1 MRLRRVVV
9 TGMGA
14 ISPFGHGV
22 DALLE
27 ALQANKS
34 GIIRLEELE
43 GFSRVRSRLAALVPD
58 VNEKEIPRKYRR
70 SMSRMSIYATLA
82 AREAL
87 NGAFS
92 DPLPPTLGV
101 VIGSTVG
108 SPIASQAFFEQFV
121 ESRSIDQ
128 MKPTVFFQIM
138 NHSCASNVA
147 QTLNVT
153 GRILAPSAACA
164 TGCQAVGYAYEMIAW
179 GKQDQMLCGG
189 ADEFH
194 PLMVATFDMMDSASF
209 RYNDHPEETPRPFDI
224 GRDGIVCGEGAGI
237 LLIESLESAKAR
249 GATILAEVIGFATTA
264 DPSNIANPDAA
275 SIRFCMEKA
284 IADAGIDPG
293 EVDYVNAHATGTDR
307 GDVAESQAIFDVFGG
322 QVPVSSLKGHL
333 SHTMAAS
340 GSLEII
346 ATVGMIN
353 RGVLIPTRNL
363 HSVDPRCSNVRHLTA
378 SEERPVRLAVKNN
391 FALGGVN
398 ASIVLRRYEDD

>member
-14 ISPFGHGV
+14 VSPFGRGV
-22 DALLE
+22 NALLE
-27 ALQANKS
+27 ALRANRS
-34 GIIRLEELE
+34 GIVCLEEPE
-43 GFSRVRSRLAALVPD
+43 GFSRVRSHLAALVPD
-58 VNEKEIPRKYRR
+58 VKGKEIQRKYRR

-82 AREAL
+82 AQEAI
-87 NGAFS
+87 NGVFG

-108 SPIASQAFFEQFV
+108 SPLASQEFFEQFV
-121 ESRSIDQ
+121 ESHSIDQ

-147 QTLNVT
+147 QVLNVT

-179 GKQDQMLCGG
+179 GKQDQALCGG

-194 PLMVATFDMMDSASF
+194 PLTVATFDMIDSASF
-209 RYNDHPEETPRPFDI
+209 RYNDRPEETPRPFDI
-224 GRDGIVCGEGAGI
+224 DRDGIVCGEGAGI
-237 LLIESLESAKAR
+237 LLLESLESARAR
-249 GATILAEVIGFATTA
+249 GAAIFAEVIGFATAA

-275 SIRFCMEKA
+275 AIRFCMKKA
-284 IADAGIDPG
+284 IEDAGIDPE
-293 EVDYVNAHATGTDR
+293 EVDYVNAHATGTDQ
-307 GDVAESQAIFDVFGG
+307 GDAAESQAIFDVFGG
-322 QVPVSSLKGHL
+322 QMPVSSLKGHL
-333 SHTMAAS
+333 GHTMAAS

-363 HSVDPRCSNVRHLTA
+363 HSVDPRCSNVKHLTTP
-378 SEERPVRLAVKNN
+378 EERPVRLVVKNS
-391 FALGGVN
+391 FALGGINSSV
-398 ASIVLRRYEDD
+398 VLRRYEDD

>member
-1 MRLRRVVV
+1 V
-9 TGMGA
+9 
-14 ISPFGHGV
+14 
-22 DALLE
+22 
-27 ALQANKS
+27 KS
-34 GIIRLEELE
+34 
-43 GFSRVRSRLAALVPD
+43 
-58 VNEKEIPRKYRR
+58 
-70 SMSRMSIYATLA
+70 
-82 AREAL
+82 
-87 NGAFS
+87 
-92 DPLPPTLGV
+92 
-101 VIGSTVG
+101 
-108 SPIASQAFFEQFV
+108 
-121 ESRSIDQ
+121 
-128 MKPTVFFQIM
+128 TVFFQIM

-164 TGCQAVGYAYEMIAW
+164 TGCQAVGYAYEMIAF

-194 PLMVATFDMMDSASF
+194 PLTVATFDIINAASSQ
-209 RYNDHPEETPRPFDI
+209 YNDRPQETPRPFDVA
-224 GRDGIVCGEGAGI
+224 RDGIVCGEGAGI
-237 LLIESLESAKAR
+237 LLLESLESAKAR
-249 GATILAEVIGFATTA
+249 GADILAEVIGFATTA

-284 IADAGIDPG
+284 LIDAGVGPG
-293 EVDYVNAHATGTDR
+293 EIDYVNAHATGTDQ
-307 GDVAESQAIFDVFGG
+307 GDLAESQAIFEIFGS

-363 HSVDPRCSNVRHLTA
+363 YSVDPRCEKVRHLVA
-378 SEERPVRLAVKNN
+378 SEKMPIRLAVKNN

-398 ASIVLRRYEDD
+398 SSVVLRRYEDD

>member
-1 MRLRRVVV
+1 MQVKRVVV

-14 ISPFGHGV
+14 ISPFGRGV
-22 DALLE
+22 NVLLDSLE
-27 ALQANKS
+27 SNRS
-34 GIIRLEELE
+34 GIVRLDDLE
-43 GFSRVRSRLAALVPD
+43 QLGGVRSRLAALVPGID
-58 VNEKEIPRKYRR
+58 GKEIPRKYRR

-82 AREAL
+82 AQEAL
-87 NGAFS
+87 SGAFD

-101 VIGSTVG
+101 AIGSTID
-108 SPIASQAFFEQFV
+108 SPITTQAFFEQFV
-121 ESRSIDQ
+121 QSRSVEQ
-128 MKPTVFFQIM
+128 MKSTVFFQIM
-138 NHSCASNVA
+138 NHSCAANVVQA
-147 QTLNVT
+147 LNIT
-153 GRILAPSAACA
+153 GRVLAPSAACA

-194 PLMVATFDMMDSASF
+194 PLTVATFDIMNAASY
-209 RYNDHPEETPRPFDI
+209 RYNDRPNETPRPFDAD
-224 GRDGIVCGEGAGI
+224 RDGIVCGEGAGI
-237 LLIESLESAKAR
+237 LLLESLESAKAR
-249 GATILAEVIGFATTA
+249 KATILAEVIGFATTA

-284 IADAGIDPG
+284 LLDAGVAPG
-293 EVDYVNAHATGTDR
+293 EVDYVNAHATGTDQ
-307 GDVAESQAIFDVFGG
+307 GDVAENQAIFDLFGG
-322 QVPVSSLKGHL
+322 QTPVSSLKGHL

-346 ATVGMIN
+346 ATVGMMN

-378 SEERPVRLAVKNN
+378 PEEGTIRLAVKNN

-398 ASIVLRRYEDD
+398 SSVVLRRYEND